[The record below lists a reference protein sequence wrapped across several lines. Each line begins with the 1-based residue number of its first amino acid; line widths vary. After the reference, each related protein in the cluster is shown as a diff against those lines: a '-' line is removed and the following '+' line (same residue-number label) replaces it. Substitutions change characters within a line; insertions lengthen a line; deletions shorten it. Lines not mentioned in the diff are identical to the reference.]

1 MSPWEVLLSSIEEQ
15 RTTEAGEFMTLGPE
29 RIISKLWVRSR
40 IELNRERGSNWG
52 SGFYKRTWMKCCGL
66 PRLSV
71 DGSIQTKR
79 TRILVSALRVSLKG
93 SLWIGPGVQ
102 QDCWSQGTGS
112 SSGGAHKTGWCEF
125 NEPQAA
131 CSQTDAEAAPARSSQ
146 GGSQQSSVW
155 PFLLEPSQCPCSYRE
170 GEKYNGEMMGNTW
183 SNDLKLKGSK
193 ETNCYRCHPS
203 MLPKSFLLGILS
215 CNLKLVG

>member
-71 DGSIQTKR
+71 DGSIQTR
-79 TRILVSALRVSLKG
+79 GAGFWWALRVSLKG
-93 SLWIGPGVQ
+93 GLCSRPWVQ
-102 QDCWSQGTGS
+102 QDCWSQGRGS
-112 SSGGAHKTGWCEF
+112 RSAGAHRTGWCEF
-125 NEPQAA
+125 KDLQAA
-131 CSQTDAEAAPARSSQ
+131 CSPDRRWGSTSTEQSGRLSTVLCMILLVRTITM
-146 GGSQQSSVW
+146 SQQ
-155 PFLLEPSQCPCSYRE
+155 LHR
-170 GEKYNGEMMGNTW
+170 GEKYYG
-183 SNDLKLKGSK
+183 
-193 ETNCYRCHPS
+193 
-203 MLPKSFLLGILS
+203 
-215 CNLKLVG
+215 

>member
-79 TRILVSALRVSLKG
+79 SRILVSYEGVTEGGACAV
-93 SLWIGPGVQ
+93 GPGVQ
-102 QDCWSQGTGS
+102 QDCWSQGGWS
-112 SSGGAHKTGWCEF
+112 PSAGAHRTGWCELKDL
-125 NEPQAA
+125 QAA
-131 CSQTDAEAAPARSSQ
+131 CSPDRRWGSNSTEQSGRLSTVLCMVLI
-146 GGSQQSSVW
+146 GIITMSQQ
-155 PFLLEPSQCPCSYRE
+155 LQR
-170 GEKYNGEMMGNTW
+170 GGKKYSGEMMGNIQ
-183 SNDLKLKGSK
+183 LF
-193 ETNCYRCHPS
+193 EA
-203 MLPKSFLLGILS
+203 
-215 CNLKLVG
+215 